1 MEHNQYDLLE
11 VLDHIEP
18 AELDYQQWVNVGM
31 ALEIEGYG
39 VDVWDA
45 WSRRD
50 PGRYHPGECRKKWA
64 GFHGSGSPVRF
75 FRNYPYHSPFAY
87 ISFAA
92 KSALLHLPYIVR
104 FTIFNLLFVPST
116 KPFESSL
123 ATEFSTASISF
134 SNPFANRDISFKSE
148 FLYRSINKYN
158 RGILFFSYISRN
170 SRTQCINSLSLGYFC
185 KIYALWFSLSSTPI
199 QR

>member
-64 GFHGSGSPVRF
+64 GFHGAGSPRDPCTVCKGTGMD
-75 FRNYPYHSPFAY
+75 A
-87 ISFAA
+87 
-92 KSALLHLPYIVR
+92 
-104 FTIFNLLFVPST
+104 
-116 KPFESSL
+116 SL
-123 ATEFSTASISF
+123 R
-134 SNPFANRDISFKSE
+134 PG
-148 FLYRSINKYN
+148 
-158 RGILFFSYISRN
+158 RGPWM
-170 SRTQCINSLSLGYFC
+170 G
-185 KIYALWFSLSSTPI
+185 
-199 QR
+199 